1 MGKAEPAS
9 KDSCAF
15 NSGKAWPNATPV
27 FFKREVKID
36 CGIKTS
42 DGDVTPEQSP
52 ALSADFDIKI
62 NLAAVSVLTALIRM
76 QEASRIFYSKGTLAP
91 TFPV

>member
-1 MGKAEPAS
+1 MHLTRKAR
-9 KDSCAF
+9 
-15 NSGKAWPNATPV
+15 PNATPV

-52 ALSADFDIKI
+52 ALSADFDI
-62 NLAAVSVLTALIRM
+62 
-76 QEASRIFYSKGTLAP
+76 
-91 TFPV
+91 